1 MPAVVRCSAIGAYAA
16 RLSCQTC
23 PRLRRRWALSG
34 VLRDFAAETPSAVNV
49 GSRGRLS
56 GRHEGGLSGMVD
68 IPGLRRQLAYIL
80 DLLRPGA
87 ALEID
92 PTWLEPLFGFKAS
105 SPPETAAAIQ
115 TATRFAT
122 ERGCSFSYDALTER
136 GRFIRA

>member
-1 MPAVVRCSAIGAYAA
+1 
-16 RLSCQTC
+16 
-23 PRLRRRWALSG
+23 
-34 VLRDFAAETPSAVNV
+34 
-49 GSRGRLS
+49 
-56 GRHEGGLSGMVD
+56 MVD

-115 TATRFAT
+115 AATRFAT
-122 ERGCSFSYDALTER
+122 ERGCNFSYDEPTER